1 LSDFASARH
10 MKPTGLRILFIAL
23 AYPDVAEESGLY
35 SELVEALTEM
45 GHDVRVIAPALSAEK
60 TGPRIE
66 GGVLVV
72 RVVTGDLFG
81 VGLFRKGLSNLA
93 LPFRYWSSIK
103 PDLKSWQPHWIMVPT
118 PPITLTPLVWVM
130 KSLTKSR
137 SYLILRDIFPQNAV
151 DLGLVSKFGLTHLFF
166 RWLEMWTYRV
176 HDQIGCMSP
185 ANIAYVLD
193 KNPSVDPKKLHILAN
208 WISADELKQEVDCTS
223 SRATLGLKES
233 DFVCVFGGNLGTPQK
248 PSFLIHVAEALR
260 NEVSIRIIVVGRGTE
275 RDTLVAEKKR
285 RNLSN
290 LEVWNRLSRSQF
302 QALLSAADVGLVL
315 LDERF
320 TIPNIP
326 SRLVGYW
333 AASLPVLAATDS
345 ATDIWES
352 FIGRFGGGRCV
363 RMGDVAGFVD
373 EIRWLR
379 DNPSLASKMGT
390 MGRSAVAE
398 HFTASTAAEIIT
410 CKMGQ

>member
-1 LSDFASARH
+1 
-10 MKPTGLRILFIAL
+10 MKATGLRILFVAL

-35 SELVEALTEM
+35 SELVEALTDQ
-45 GHDVRVIAPALSAEK
+45 GHDVRVIAPALSADK

-66 GGVLVV
+66 GGVMVV
-72 RVVTGDLFG
+72 RVVAGNLFG
-81 VGLFRKGLSNLA
+81 VGLVRKGLSNLA

-103 PDLKSWQPHWIMVPT
+103 RDLKSWQPQWVIAPT
-118 PPITLTPLVWVM
+118 PPITLTPLVWLM
-130 KSLTKSR
+130 KLLTKSK

-151 DLGLVSKFGLTHLFF
+151 DIGLISRSSLTHLFF
-166 RWLEMWTYRV
+166 RWLESWTYRV

-185 ANIAYVLD
+185 ANIAYVRD
-193 KNPSVDPKKLHILAN
+193 KNPSVDQEKLHILAN
-208 WISADELKQEVDCTS
+208 WISADGLRQDGDRTS

-233 DFVCVFGGNLGTPQK
+233 EFVCVFGGNLGKPQK
-248 PSFLIHVAEALR
+248 PGFLVHVAEALR
-260 NEVSIRIIVVGRGTE
+260 DEGSIRIIVVGRGTE

-290 LEVWNRLSRSQF
+290 LEVWDRLTRSQF
-302 QALLSAADVGLVL
+302 QTLLSAADLGLVL

-333 AASLPVLAATDS
+333 AAGLPVLAATDS

-363 RMGDVAGFVD
+363 RDVAGFAD
-373 EIRWLR
+373 EICWLR
-379 DNPSLASKMGT
+379 GNPSQTSKMGE
-390 MGRSAVAE
+390 MGKSAVAE

-410 CKMGQ
+410 RKMGRRPEDP